1 MNRAFV
7 LNNDRKP
14 LMPCT
19 TQRAYQLIN
28 GKKAAIFRHV
38 PFTIILK
45 KTIKKPQF
53 QPVSLKLDPG
63 SKTTGIVVAANEK
76 VLFAMN
82 LEHRGQQIKND
93 LENRRNLRRGRRS
106 RNLRYREARFSNR
119 TRKEGWLPPSLQSR
133 VDNVHSWTNKFFTY
147 AKVTTIACET
157 VRFDMQ
163 KMQNPEI
170 SGVEYQQGELQGY
183 EVREYILEKFN
194 RVCIYCDKKNVPL
207 EIEHLTPKSRGGSN
221 RISNLGL
228 ACHECNQA
236 KNSMTVQEFVKDGIR
251 KDKILRQAKS
261 PLKDAAAVNATRN
274 AIKKMLKK
282 FDVETTFWTGA
293 RTKMNRIKQNYPKDH
308 WIDAACVG
316 ESGAKISLQKVV
328 PLKIKT
334 MGRGT
339 RQVVKNNA
347 FGFPAGTAK
356 TAKQRDGFQT
366 GDLVRAIIR
375 KGKSPGIHIGRI
387 SSTGKSRFDITT
399 KNGIIGTTAKN
410 LKMLQRNFGYA
421 LVA

>member
-194 RVCIYCDKKNVPL
+194 RVCIYCD
-207 EIEHLTPKSRGGSN
+207 
-221 RISNLGL
+221 
-228 ACHECNQA
+228 
-236 KNSMTVQEFVKDGIR
+236 R
-251 KDKILRQAKS
+251 KTYR
-261 PLKDAAAVNATRN
+261 
-274 AIKKMLKK
+274 
-282 FDVETTFWTGA
+282 
-293 RTKMNRIKQNYPKDH
+293 
-308 WIDAACVG
+308 
-316 ESGAKISLQKVV
+316 
-328 PLKIKT
+328 
-334 MGRGT
+334 
-339 RQVVKNNA
+339 
-347 FGFPAGTAK
+347 
-356 TAKQRDGFQT
+356 
-366 GDLVRAIIR
+366 
-375 KGKSPGIHIGRI
+375 
-387 SSTGKSRFDITT
+387 
-399 KNGIIGTTAKN
+399 
-410 LKMLQRNFGYA
+410 
-421 LVA
+421 